1 MLPFYTYSRQCRF
14 VLPHLCLMSD
24 TCPGISDNFCV
35 SFHNQGNVLPRLRRK
50 HREMN
55 LDPLSFAIHFSSLSV
70 LKTEFPGLEFYA
82 TIVSSALFSTFP
94 PHGVV
99 GSKSRQLSSG
109 QDQVPKLLRFLEIFL
124 LSQIFLSPSLCRR
137 A

>member
-1 MLPFYTYSRQCRF
+1 ML
-14 VLPHLCLMSD
+14 D
-24 TCPGISDNFCV
+24 TCPRISDNFCV
-35 SFHNQGNVLPRLRRK
+35 SFHSQGNVLARLMRE

-70 LKTEFPGLEFYA
+70 LKTEFPGLEFY
-82 TIVSSALFSTFP
+82 TTVSSSALFSTFP
-94 PHGVV
+94 PLLPQHRVF
-99 GSKSRQLSSG
+99 GSKSKQLSSG
-109 QDQVPKLLRFLEIFL
+109 QDQVPKLPCFLEIFL